1 MSSVILLM
9 SRLLKYEIFILRIKR
24 MKNFVAVCMLL
35 LATGAQALPSYYT
48 GELDGTGSYSDS
60 LNSNSAWVNPP
71 VFGLNSASKD
81 ISLWGYNANAGDQL
95 SIDVT
100 SLDDFVGGISI
111 YFGEVSETDLLLGL
125 FNNSAS
131 FGMVDF
137 IAGTTTFMADSW
149 LNDIILETA
158 GFYTIFVG
166 GKSGLGWDNAY
177 EYSMNFVAESVAT
190 VPEPGAWLLLLGGL
204 FSMAALRRR
213 QQ

>member
-1 MSSVILLM
+1 
-9 SRLLKYEIFILRIKR
+9 
-24 MKNFVAVCMLL
+24 MKTIVAACMLL
-35 LATGAQALPSYYT
+35 LAAGAQALPSYYS
-48 GELDGTGSYSDS
+48 GEVTGTGSYGDT

-71 VFGLNSASKD
+71 VFGLNSAGKD
-81 ISLWGYNANAGDQL
+81 VSLWGYNASAGDKL
-95 SIDVT
+95 SIDV
-100 SLDDFVGGISI
+100 SSSDDFVGGISI

-137 IAGTTTFMADSW
+137 IAGTSTFMADSW
-149 LNDIILETA
+149 LTDIILETA

-166 GKSGLGWDNAY
+166 GKSGLGWDNSY
-177 EYSMNFVAESVAT
+177 DYSMNVVADSVAS

-204 FSMAALRRR
+204 FSMAVLRRR